1 MCAIRR
7 CVACEFSN
15 RVRRVSALL
24 LDHLSFERSTC
35 GVRFDKGIEPMVA
48 SADATYRLDKNSS
61 ENRFESTA
69 ASGKVYEGAFSFC
82 LKDSQG
88 DVISMSQGQFKAEDR
103 QL

>member
-1 MCAIRR
+1 M
-7 CVACEFSN
+7 
-15 RVRRVSALL
+15 L